1 MAKENPGPAVVSPET
16 SQLPTNPDSSA
27 RKAVNRRSFMKG
39 SVVAGAA
46 TMGAGILAG
55 RLPAFA
61 ATENSSPL
69 TTGDIAI
76 LRFLAAAEL
85 IETDLWQQYA
95 ELGGLTPGQ
104 FPVETFPA
112 NAPFMPM
119 NSYQ

>member
-16 SQLPTNPDSSA
+16 SQLPTNPEASP

-39 SVVAGAA
+39 SMVAGAA
-46 TMGAGILAG
+46 TMGAGVLAS

-85 IETDLWQQYA
+85 LETDLWQQY
-95 ELGGLTPGQ
+95 E
-104 FPVETFPA
+104 
-112 NAPFMPM
+112 
-119 NSYQ
+119 